1 MRLTGDK
8 DKMIEAVFEQCFTLQ
23 LTCFTPEEQAPRG
36 MMESVFRSGQ
46 VFVSHHPFGP
56 KSQVSAFAI
65 VDKKHGEPFIWSIA
79 VHPGWR
85 NAGIGSKLL
94 AEIEEYAR
102 EQNAA
107 GIGLTVQIDNP
118 AQKLYF
124 DKGYRV
130 QNVLKNY
137 YLTGHG
143 LFMRRKLI

>member
-1 MRLTGDK
+1 MKLSDEH
-8 DKMIEAVFEQCFTLQ
+8 KMAAFEECFKLQ
-23 LTCFTPEEQAPRG
+23 LMCFSPDEQAPRG

-46 VFVSHHPFGP
+46 VFVIQNLPPEYS
-56 KSQVSAFAI
+56 VIAFAV
-65 VDKKHGEPFIWSIA
+65 VDKKHGEPFVWSIA
-79 VHPGWR
+79 VRPGLR
-85 NAGIGSKLL
+85 GCGVGSKLL

-102 EQNAA
+102 NQNAA
-107 GIGLTVQIDNP
+107 GIGLTVQVDNP

-137 YLTGHG
+137 YLTGNG